1 MIKVG
6 ITGGIGSG
14 KSIVSK
20 AFAMLG
26 VPTYNADNRAKAIIH
41 ENAGVKTAIIALLG
55 AEAYEDG
62 FYNRSYVAGLVFSDA
77 ELLTKLN
84 EIVHPA
90 VRKDSVDWFT
100 ENANCQYVIYEAAI
114 MNAAGNKNSLDYVIA
129 VNADVET
136 RIRRILKR
144 DSHRTSDQIA
154 EIIDNQKSTEEFQ
167 GIADFVIQN
176 NDNDL
181 IMEQVLHLHETFLQE
196 I

>member
-26 VPTYNADNRAKAIIH
+26 VPTYNADKRAKAIIH
-41 ENAGVKTAIIALLG
+41 ENAAVKTAIISLLG
-55 AEAYEDG
+55 ADAYQDG
-62 FYNRSYVAGLVFSDA
+62 FYNRNYVAELVFSDA
-77 ELLTKLN
+77 ELLKKLN

-129 VNADVET
+129 INADVET

-144 DSHRTSDQIA
+144 DLHRTSNQIA
-154 EIIDNQKSTEEFQ
+154 EIIDKQNSAEEFQ
-167 GIADFVIQN
+167 EIADFVIQN

-181 IMEQVLHLHETFLQE
+181 IMEQVLHLHKRFLEE